1 MEKKY
6 LIVNPGSASRKY
18 AVYLDGIE
26 IFRTH
31 FERENGGFVVAKKNA
46 DHEEKIKISER
57 EFDESAEKTL
67 AFLIADGI
75 IADKNEISAVG
86 FRIVASGD
94 YFIKTKLIDGEYVK
108 KLTEVQEM
116 APLHISAALSEIQKF
131 TALIRGVPFVG
142 VSDSAFHATM
152 PEKARLYALPI
163 EITRE
168 LGIYRFGYHG
178 ISVQSVLRTARELI
192 GKIPSRIIV
201 CHLGSGSSITAVKDG
216 KCLDTSMGFTPLEGA
231 VMGTRPGDIDAGALI
246 YLAKKLNL
254 SPGELDEFLN
264 HKCGLFGLSGKTN
277 DVRELIALS
286 EKGDENAKLALE
298 IFVYRVQK
306 YIGAYFA
313 ALGGLDLL
321 VFTAAIGERSAII
334 RDLICQ
340 GLGALGIKIDG
351 EKNSR
356 MVEKDGFIETG
367 ESAVKIAAIKTDE
380 MAEIAREMIN
390 LNRLKARE

>member
-1 MEKKY
+1 LDMEKKY

-142 VSDSAFHATM
+142 VSDSAFHATI

-216 KCLDTSMGFTPLEGA
+216 KCLDTSMGFTPLEGV
-231 VMGTRPGDIDAGALI
+231 VMGTRPGDVDAGALI

-340 GLGALGIKIDG
+340 GLGALGVKIDG

-367 ESAVKIAAIKTDE
+367 ESTVKIAVIKTDE

-390 LNRLKARE
+390 LNL

>member
-1 MEKKY
+1 MGMEKKY

-18 AVYLDGIE
+18 AFYSEGIE

-31 FERENGGFVVAKKNA
+31 FERENGGFIVTKKSA
-46 DHEEKIKISER
+46 AHEEKTRISER
-57 EFDESAEKTL
+57 EFDESAAKTF

-86 FRIVASGD
+86 FRIVAPGD

-131 TALIRGVPFVG
+131 TALLKDVPFVG

-178 ISVQSVLRTARELI
+178 ISVQSVLRTAQELI
-192 GKIPSRIIV
+192 GEIPSRIVV
-201 CHLGSGSSITAVKDG
+201 CHLGSGSSITAIKDG
-216 KCLDTSMGFTPLEGA
+216 KCLDTSMGFTPLEGVA
-231 VMGTRPGDIDAGALI
+231 MGTRPGDVDAGVLI

-254 SPGELDEFLN
+254 SPSKLDEFLN
-264 HKCGLFGLSGKTN
+264 HKCGLLGLSGKTN
-277 DVRELIALS
+277 DVRELIALK
-286 EKGDENAKLALE
+286 EGGDANAKLALE

-334 RDLICQ
+334 RNLICQ
-340 GLGALGIKIDG
+340 ELEALGVKIDG
-351 EKNSR
+351 EKNTR
-356 MVEKDGFIETG
+356 TIEKDGFIESG
-367 ESAVKIAAIKTDE
+367 ESTVKIAVIQTDE
-380 MAEIAREMIN
+380 MAEIAREMIGLN
-390 LNRLKARE
+390 L

>member
-18 AVYLDGIE
+18 ALYIGAIE
-26 IFRTH
+26 AFQAY
-31 FERENGGFVVAKKNA
+31 FEAEDGGFVVTKKNA

-131 TALIRGVPFVG
+131 TTLIKGVPFVG
-142 VSDSAFHATM
+142 VSDSAFHAAM
-152 PEKARLYALPI
+152 PEKARIYALPI

-178 ISVQSVLRTARELI
+178 ISVQSVLRIARELI

-216 KCLDTSMGFTPLEGA
+216 KCLDTSMGFTPLEGV
-231 VMGTRPGDIDAGALI
+231 VMGTRPGDVDAGALI

-264 HKCGLFGLSGKTN
+264 HKCGLLGLSGKTN
-277 DVRELIALS
+277 DVRELIVLS
-286 EKGDENAKLALE
+286 KKGDENARRALE

-321 VFTAAIGERSAII
+321 IFTAAIGERSAII

-340 GLGALGIKIDG
+340 ELEALGVKIDN

-356 MVEKDGFIETG
+356 TIEKDGFIESG

-380 MAEIAREMIN
+380 MAEIAREMIGLN
-390 LNRLKARE
+390 L